1 MQIRGLEHVSVLSLL
16 GTLGMLTALA
26 VACVKLL
33 LMPSEQPS
41 PVHPEPDHAGPMIML
56 IALCNIIFACECLMF
71 GGSPSV
77 CRLFCKPVT
86 FYGCPSAIPSCHQG
100 LHLQPADQ
108 LLSVLDHAM
117 CISPSLLR

>member
-1 MQIRGLEHVSVLSLL
+1 MQIRGLEHVSLLSLL

-33 LMPSEQPS
+33 LMPSQQPS

-56 IALCNIIFACECLMF
+56 IALCNIIFACECLIF
-71 GGSPSV
+71 WGYSRV
-77 CRLFCKPVT
+77 RLLSCKPIIFPGPST
-86 FYGCPSAIPSCHQG
+86 SRGCRQR

-108 LLSVLDHAM
+108 LPSVLDHAVWFYD
-117 CISPSLLR
+117 SLLR